1 MIQITR
7 LQVLIILYYTQVIL
21 YRLYIRIQITYT
33 VSISLHTS
41 LSLIAM
47 AALQDLLRYCGLAL
61 VLQIAISM
69 LSAARIGRSREA
81 PSNTIKRVAD
91 VFIAAFPTSL
101 PAVIAFGLTR
111 CTVSLKGHHIGVH
124 NIENIKT
131 AAAVNTVVF
140 DKTGTLTGS
149 MVRFLTWRLVH
160 AHVTLHGTHITTV
173 LRYASHVLCNILHCS
188 QCTTAYVATVP
199 VIPHRPSLFART
211 LLEP

>member
-1 MIQITR
+1 
-7 LQVLIILYYTQVIL
+7 
-21 YRLYIRIQITYT
+21 
-33 VSISLHTS
+33 
-41 LSLIAM
+41 M

-69 LSAARIGRSREA
+69 LSAARIGQDREA
-81 PSNTIKRVAD
+81 PLNTIKRVAD
-91 VFIAAFPTSL
+91 VFMAAFPTSL

-111 CTVSLKGHHIGVH
+111 CTLSLQGHHIDVH
-124 NIENIKT
+124 NIGKIRT

-160 AHVTLHGTHITTV
+160 AHMTLHGTHITTV
-173 LRYASHVLCNILHCS
+173 LLYASYVLCDSLHCS

-199 VIPHRPSLFART
+199 VIPYRPSVFA
-211 LLEP
+211 